1 MAHDNAKVLKDGFA
15 KGLKMIE
22 DTLYKSL
29 SDVAEKLL
37 VRVASNRQFTGFT
50 GNTQTSYACGV
61 YVNGKLISVIFQHN
75 WDVPTRR
82 MKVRKGQVVYL
93 AEPYEGG
100 ARAVKGQVDIVENHG
115 KPLSIRQIEEYR
127 APRHGIALMMTTGT
141 EYSTFIEEV
150 LGKDVLTRTFI
161 DAERVL
167 KQSWKT
173 LPVR

>member
-75 WDVPTRR
+75 WDAPTRR

-100 ARAVKGQVDIVENHG
+100 ARVVKGQVDIVENHG

-127 APRHGIALMMTTGT
+127 APRQGIALMMTTGT